1 MACAAVAAVI
11 HQVPS
16 SIRTPRSDPVG
27 AIVNDRKER
36 VAKMMRT
43 QLSRFITD
51 DQGQDLVEYSL
62 ILVLIGTVA
71 LIFISGMGVSVS
83 GIISTVSQKLE
94 SVSNSIT

>member
-1 MACAAVAAVI
+1 
-11 HQVPS
+11 
-16 SIRTPRSDPVG
+16 
-27 AIVNDRKER
+27 
-36 VAKMMRT
+36 MMRT

>member
-1 MACAAVAAVI
+1 
-11 HQVPS
+11 
-16 SIRTPRSDPVG
+16 
-27 AIVNDRKER
+27 
-36 VAKMMRT
+36 MRT